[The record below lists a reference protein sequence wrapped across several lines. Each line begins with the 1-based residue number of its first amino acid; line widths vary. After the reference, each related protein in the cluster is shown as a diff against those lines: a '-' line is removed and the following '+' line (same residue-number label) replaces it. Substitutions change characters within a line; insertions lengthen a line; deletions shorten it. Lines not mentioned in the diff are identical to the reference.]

1 MKISA
6 ISSET
11 EGPGAS
17 FMTRTLQLRFRE
29 FGAPIIYIIIS
40 QNIRYLLWNRGFCRS
55 LNNTYPIFL
64 TPCIR
69 CTNHLC
75 DSCDLTDVNPHLS
88 RHCSERFKML
98 IYCDV
103 IDTRADRQQ
112 VWRHNDRLFR
122 RGCFGRFL
130 STTLWWTVHVFG
142 TELIRSLAIWLAE
155 SRDYHLYIYKHGP
168 AATDSYCDVTMAH
181 CSHGYLWTHD
191 IEVGASWRDCDN
203 PLTLSCLVHD
213 FITLHIVVEWF
224 ITAHWETK
232 QFIRVL
238 G

>member
-1 MKISA
+1 
-6 ISSET
+6 
-11 EGPGAS
+11 
-17 FMTRTLQLRFRE
+17 MTVHLS
-29 FGAPIIYIIIS
+29 IYIIIS

-112 VWRHNDRLFR
+112 VWRHNDLLFR
-122 RGCFGRFL
+122 RGCYGRFL

-203 PLTLSCLVHD
+203 PQLFGTWLHHFAYRGRMIHYGTLGDQTIYTRFGLICL
-213 FITLHIVVEWF
+213 FILLIIFGLPCFNTGH
-224 ITAHWETK
+224 
-232 QFIRVL
+232 R
-238 G
+238 